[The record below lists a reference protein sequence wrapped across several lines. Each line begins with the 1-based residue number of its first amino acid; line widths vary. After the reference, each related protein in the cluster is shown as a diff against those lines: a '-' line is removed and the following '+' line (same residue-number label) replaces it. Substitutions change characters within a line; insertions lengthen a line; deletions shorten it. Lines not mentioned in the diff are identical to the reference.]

1 VAYAGQEAQKSRED
15 KENVNETKYG
25 GQRVVVRSN
34 CVRWSGGIRRGMRG
48 MCGPFG
54 GEWAQEKRFCPFARK
69 PRAGL
74 GGVCAQRETQ
84 DLLVVSY

>member
-1 VAYAGQEAQKSRED
+1 
-15 KENVNETKYG
+15 
-25 GQRVVVRSN
+25 VRA
-34 CVRWSGGIRRGMRG
+34 IRRWMGAG
-48 MCGPFG
+48 
-54 GEWAQEKRFCPFARK
+54 KTTFCPFARK

>member
-1 VAYAGQEAQKSRED
+1 MQGEKPRNPE
-15 KENVNETKYG
+15 KIKKKVNENAEGRTGSWWRSECKLAG
-25 GQRVVVRSN
+25 RNKAGNEGDVRA
-34 CVRWSGGIRRGMRG
+34 IRTRMGAG
-48 MCGPFG
+48 
-54 GEWAQEKRFCPFARK
+54 KTIFCPFDSE

>member
-1 VAYAGQEAQKSRED
+1 M
-15 KENVNETKYG
+15 
-25 GQRVVVRSN
+25 
-34 CVRWSGGIRRGMRG
+34 RWSGGIRRGMRG

-54 GEWAQEKRFCPFARK
+54 GGWAQEKRFCPFARK
-69 PRAGL
+69 LRAGL